1 MNKCNPIL
9 NPKQSSFIANDAFLH
24 SDERR
29 NIFGVTGSLPG
40 DLKQIKLIEFNSDAL
55 PYKRVVGNHGHTE
68 ESRQWEYV
76 VVLGDPEKF
85 YIEFATR
92 DLLGKVELRNLKGGE
107 CVLIPPGASL
117 ALSPLCASAKVL
129 EISNMIHD
137 PQNYFKDAL
146 L

>member
-1 MNKCNPIL
+1 MNKCDSIL
-9 NPKQSSFIANDAFLH
+9 NAKKSNFIANDAFFH

-29 NIFGVTGSLPG
+29 NIFGVTGNLPG
-40 DLKQIKLIEFNSDAL
+40 DLKQIKLIEFSSDAL

-68 ESRQWEYV
+68 RSQQWEYV

-85 YIEFATR
+85 IVEFATR
-92 DLLGKVELRNLKGGE
+92 DLFGNVEFRNLKGGE
-107 CVLIPPGASL
+107 CVLIPPGVSL

-137 PQNYFKDAL
+137 SENYFKDVL